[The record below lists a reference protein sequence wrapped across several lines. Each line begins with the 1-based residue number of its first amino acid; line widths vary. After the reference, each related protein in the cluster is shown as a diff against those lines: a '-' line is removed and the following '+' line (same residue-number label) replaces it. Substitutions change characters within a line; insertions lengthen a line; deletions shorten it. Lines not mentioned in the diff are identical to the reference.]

1 MISNNKNLIIPI
13 CLGGYATSNDIF
25 EFLSYKGF
33 MLLAMISLNSYP
45 IRGLNSYLTRGS

>member
-1 MISNNKNLIIPI
+1 MLLAMISLNSYLIR
-13 CLGGYATSNDIF
+13 
-25 EFLSYKGF
+25 GF